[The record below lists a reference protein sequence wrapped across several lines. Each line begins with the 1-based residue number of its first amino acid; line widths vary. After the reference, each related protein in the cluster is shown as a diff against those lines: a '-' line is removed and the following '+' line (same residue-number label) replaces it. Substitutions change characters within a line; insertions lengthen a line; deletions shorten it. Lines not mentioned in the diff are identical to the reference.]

1 MEFDYIELFIEMKHW
16 RYCFGNSF
24 CVEFQNTQDKM
35 RDYLLRGD
43 CARASGDSILG
54 TVGAG
59 FFILCL
65 FSFVVSLIS
74 LTLWLIQCGKEA
86 VK

>member
-43 CARASGDSILG
+43 CARASGGLNPRNGWSRI
-54 TVGAG
+54 
-59 FFILCL
+59 FY
-65 FSFVVSLIS
+65 FVPVLICS
-74 LTLWLIQCGKEA
+74 QSDQSDALVDPVRKGGC
-86 VK
+86 